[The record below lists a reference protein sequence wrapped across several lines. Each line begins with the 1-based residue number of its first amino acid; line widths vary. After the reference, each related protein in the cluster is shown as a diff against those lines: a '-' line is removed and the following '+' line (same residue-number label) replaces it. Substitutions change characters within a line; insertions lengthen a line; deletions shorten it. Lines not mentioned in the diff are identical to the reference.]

1 MIRVLVAA
9 SSPVAR
15 AGLESIIARDP
26 SIIVVGSE
34 SDDGTATLAEEIATH
49 EPDVLVIEGAWD
61 DELSTVVVGGD
72 EHGVHGPAVVMLTT
86 EADSA
91 RRLTLLPTGARALLP
106 HDASVSEILAAVAAA
121 AAGLVSMPAA
131 WIERL
136 LPRPAESRVVSRAPE
151 AEAPVLTPR
160 EVEVLRLIADGLA
173 NKQIA
178 GRLSISEHTV
188 KFHVAALFEKLHAST
203 RAEAVMIG
211 ARRGLIV
218 L

>member
-26 SIIVVGSE
+26 SMIVVGGE
-34 SDDGTATLAEEIATH
+34 SDDGVATLAEEIGTH
-49 EPDVLVIEGAWD
+49 EPDVLVIEGAMD
-61 DELSTVVVGGD
+61 DELSGIVVGGD
-72 EHGVHGPAVVMLTT
+72 EHGAHGPAVVMLTA
-86 EADSA
+86 EPDSS
-91 RRLTLLPTGARALLP
+91 RTLTLLRAGGRALLP
-106 HDASVSEILAAVAAA
+106 HDASVQEILAAVTAA
-121 AAGLVSMPAA
+121 AAGLVSMPAT
-131 WIERL
+131 WIYGW
-136 LPRPAESRVVSRAPE
+136 LPGPAASRVVSRVPE
-151 AEAPVLTPR
+151 VEAPVLTPR
-160 EVEVLRLIADGLA
+160 EIEVLRMIAEGLA

-178 GRLSISEHTV
+178 GRLGISEHTV
-188 KFHVAALFEKLHAST
+188 KFHVGALFEKLRAST